1 MSLFSRKKKEEKILP
16 LPEFPRLPNEPNLPF
31 YDEQL
36 LEKKEQMPRFN
47 TDFKKVIP
55 ESFSFEEKLKPS
67 FEKEEIFE
75 DFAPRRTPLTIEKRD
90 EKPLFV
96 KIEKYKESIK
106 TIEEIKSKLESA
118 ENILKNLT
126 KIREDEQKE
135 IEDWQ
140 NSLNEA
146 RQKLL
151 KVDKNLFEI

>member
-1 MSLFSRKKKEEKILP
+1 MVENPLP
-16 LPEFPRLPNEPNLPF
+16 LPEFLRLPNEPNFPF

-36 LEKKEQMPRFN
+36 SEKKEQMPKFN

-55 ESFSFEEKLKPS
+55 ENFSFEEKLNPN
-67 FEKEEIFE
+67 FAKEEIFE
-75 DFAPRRTPLTIEKRD
+75 DFNPRRTPLTIETKD

-96 KIEKYKESIK
+96 KIDKYKESIK

-118 ENILKNLT
+118 ENTLRNLT
-126 KIREDEQKE
+126 RIREEEQKE
-135 IEDWQ
+135 IESWQ